1 MPKSKTPSA
10 APEPGQHPGPDVGA
24 SAEAGLD
31 PAGHPRF
38 YQSAS
43 YRRED
48 SLGWLLRKLKQSIV
62 HQAGR
67 QLGDHGLTHAQWGVL
82 MVLRFGSNH
91 CTTTAL
97 CRELDADAGA
107 LSRLLDRLEAKGLVL
122 RERLAEDRRVV
133 QVSLTDAGFAASDQ
147 LPALLSDVFNAHLKG
162 FSHAEWQLLLS
173 MLRRMID
180 NGEALRRAQST
191 PDID

>member
-1 MPKSKTPSA
+1 MPKKPKAASTPVM
-10 APEPGQHPGPDVGA
+10 APVTESVNKDVPD
-24 SAEAGLD
+24 
-31 PAGHPRF
+31 F
-38 YQSAS
+38 YQPAS

-67 QLGDHGLTHAQWGVL
+67 QLCDHDLTHAQWGVL

-122 RERLAEDRRVV
+122 RERSAEDRRVV
-133 QVSLTDAGFAASDQ
+133 QVSLTEAGFEASAQ

-162 FSHAEWQLLLS
+162 FSREEWQLLLS
-173 MLRRMID
+173 LLRRMID
-180 NGEALRRAQST
+180 NGEALRQAQT
-191 PDID
+191 QAQIQNAGEAD